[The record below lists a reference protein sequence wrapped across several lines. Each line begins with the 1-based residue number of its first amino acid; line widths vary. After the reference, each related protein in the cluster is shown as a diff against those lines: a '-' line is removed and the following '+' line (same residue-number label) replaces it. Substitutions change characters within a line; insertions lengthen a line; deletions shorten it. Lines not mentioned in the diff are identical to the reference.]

1 MGAAVLAGMITGR
14 ITVRI
19 GLRTARGI
27 EPVAA
32 GVLAGGDATGNTLQI
47 VDEITRQLRTVTLT
61 SAHVIAYRTS
71 STEMPGRAAA

>member
-19 GLRTARGI
+19 GMRTAAGI

-32 GVLAGGDATGNTLQI
+32 GVLTGGDATGNTLQI
-47 VDEITRQLRTVTLT
+47 VDETTGRLRTVRLT
-61 SAHVIAYRTS
+61 RGHVVAYTPDTAPR
-71 STEMPGRAAA
+71 RAA